1 MLCLHYSL
9 NSIKIQSVG
18 QQLILKVLEDINN
31 LFKKIFSNEETLVFS
46 LLLLGA
52 FFVLFFLG
60 GILTP
65 FLISIIFAYLLV
77 GMQTRLESFGI
88 STIIAF
94 LITYSFF
101 LLLGAALIVWLGPLV
116 YQQLQSI
123 ILEVPKWL
131 NSFIVFAQDI
141 PEKYPDLVSSDQITS
156 FLESLSGQISTLS
169 QNFVKAGIT
178 GIQNTVTVAINLIL
192 LPILVFF
199 FLFDRKEIISG
210 LLSILPSERK
220 MLKKIWLEMD
230 GQLSNYARGKAI
242 EIVIVGSAAAI
253 LFLYFDLEYVA
264 LLSVLVG
271 FSVLIPYLGAFI
283 VTIPVAIIGLLQ
295 FNLTFDFWLLMS
307 LYLALQI
314 LDGNLLVPILFS
326 DAVKLH
332 PVMIILAV
340 FVFGSLFGFWGVFF
354 AIPIATLIKAIWNAW
369 PEKSSENLN

>member
-1 MLCLHYSL
+1 M
-9 NSIKIQSVG
+9 
-18 QQLILKVLEDINN
+18 LEDINN

-46 LLLLGA
+46 LLLLSA

-88 STIIAF
+88 KSIIAF
-94 LITYSFF
+94 LITYGFF
-101 LLLGAALIVWLGPLV
+101 LLLGVALMVWLAPLV

-123 ILEVPKWL
+123 VLEVPKWL
-131 NSFIVFAQDI
+131 NSFLIFAQDI
-141 PEKYPDLVSSDQITS
+141 PAKYPDLVSSDQITV
-156 FLESLSGQISTLS
+156 FLETLSGQITTLS
-169 QNFVKAGIT
+169 QDFVKAGIT
-178 GIQNTVTVAINLIL
+178 GIQSTVTVAINLVL

-210 LLSILPSERK
+210 LLSI
-220 MLKKIWLEMD
+220 
-230 GQLSNYARGKAI
+230 YARGKAI
-242 EIVIVGSAAAI
+242 EIVIVGSAAAMI
-253 LFLYFDLEYVA
+253 FLYFGLEYVA

-295 FNLTFDFWLLMS
+295 FNLTFDFWLLMGS
-307 LYLALQI
+307 YLALQI

-369 PEKSSENLN
+369 PEKLVD